1 MNVKTDSWLIKTL
14 NNANMANKQKRRKNN
29 AVQQHSS
36 ESSNSSV
43 TENEQTNPIV
53 SLVSNST
60 ITTVATTTTTV
71 KNLQQTICSRK
82 SSCVSLNNDQTTS
95 EETERVVGKATYSET
110 VRRCASLSASFS
122 EKKEFSKKSKLNIA
136 NVSTICST
144 VIPIPGRKCQR
155 KDFEKSYYLLHS
167 RSRKCSGKKAT
178 KNCEIDG
185 DSQSMEGTLKS
196 TVAVKHGKKREN
208 AGCIEFLDGKYGGKT
223 SDRGWSVWYSSKRKQ
238 SLSPL
243 ALSKLEMIHQTVW
256 QMDEAEVFK
265 CPSSGGNNQSSTYT
279 IEDYCK
285 VIKSPM
291 FLETVEYKLKNR
303 VYHKV
308 EHVVRD
314 FRRIVYNSKLYHK
327 DDHDRVKVIET
338 LSKKLEE
345 LFEEHFASWDFD
357 NISGSPRESSPVLH
371 RFKTAGQKPVTGRYG
386 NTKKCQSS
394 SITENI

>member
-1 MNVKTDSWLIKTL
+1 
-14 NNANMANKQKRRKNN
+14 MANKQKRRKNN

-279 IEDYCK
+279 
-285 VIKSPM
+285 VS
-291 FLETVEYKLKNR
+291 FFV
-303 VYHKV
+303 
-308 EHVVRD
+308 
-314 FRRIVYNSKLYHK
+314 
-327 DDHDRVKVIET
+327 
-338 LSKKLEE
+338 
-345 LFEEHFASWDFD
+345 
-357 NISGSPRESSPVLH
+357 
-371 RFKTAGQKPVTGRYG
+371 
-386 NTKKCQSS
+386 
-394 SITENI
+394 